1 MTEIGYYNY
10 YNMHGR
16 RNVDKPDDWYQKMVN
31 HYESDDL
38 RSKSDIVNPYSDLN
52 QSTHALEE
60 KLASWAER
68 LERTSK
74 NRIKM
79 CSALFE
85 YFLKFLFMI

>member
-10 YNMHGR
+10 YNVHGR

-31 HYESDDL
+31 QYESDDL

-60 KLASWAER
+60 KLASCFLGRRYESKI
-68 LERTSK
+68 LE
-74 NRIKM
+74 
-79 CSALFE
+79 C
-85 YFLKFLFMI
+85 